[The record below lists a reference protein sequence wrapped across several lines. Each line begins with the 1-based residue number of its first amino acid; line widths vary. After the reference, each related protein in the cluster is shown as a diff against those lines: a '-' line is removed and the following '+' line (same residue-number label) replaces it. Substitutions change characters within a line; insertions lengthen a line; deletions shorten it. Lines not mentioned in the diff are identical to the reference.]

1 MGLRMKKL
9 QHLSMLLYLVV
20 FNTSIVPIRLFCC
33 IIFLDTLSIKVVEHL
48 ENEYLKPYF
57 DNTERLE
64 NLSYAI
70 GYYRK
75 EKGLSQEQLAE
86 KLGISRQHLAAV
98 EAPRMNRGL
107 SLELLFNIASVLEI
121 APYLLLKFRLQK

>member
-1 MGLRMKKL
+1 M
-9 QHLSMLLYLVV
+9 
-20 FNTSIVPIRLFCC
+20 
-33 IIFLDTLSIKVVEHL
+33 

-70 GYYRK
+70 GNYRK
-75 EKGLSQEQLAE
+75 EKCLSQEQLAE

-121 APYLLLKFRLQK
+121 EPYLLLKFRLQK